1 MKKFISPVILL
12 VAAVIWGAAFVAQ
25 KAAATLP
32 PLTLIAT
39 RSVFAVIFLIP
50 MVVLYDRFTKSG
62 RKLVYFNGGFRIDI
76 RVRELVGGAVCGV
89 FLFIAST
96 LQQAGI
102 ADTDAGKASFI
113 TALYVVIVPLL
124 SLALGK
130 RSGANVWIAVVLAVL
145 GFYLLCISD
154 GLALAPSDLIILLCA
169 VVFAFQIISID
180 KSLNGS
186 CPIRLSLIQFF
197 TCATLSSCL
206 APVFESPIDFS
217 LIGEFLPELLF
228 LGIGS
233 SGIAYTCQI
242 IGQRGTPAPVATVI
256 LSLESVFGALSA
268 AILLGERMSPREYI
282 GCAVVF
288 AAVLIAEL
296 GLPFL
301 KRAKASGTD
310 GDSIDGEGNDG
321 CDGDG

>member
-1 MKKFISPVILL
+1 MKKFISPIILL
-12 VAAVIWGAAFVAQ
+12 LAAIIWGAAFVAQ
-25 KAAATLP
+25 KAAATLA
-32 PLTLIAT
+32 PLTLIAV
-39 RSVFAVIFLIP
+39 RSVFAVVFLIP
-50 MVVLYDRFTKSG
+50 AVIIYDRLTRSG
-62 RKLVYFNGGFRIDI
+62 RSLF
-76 RVRELVGGAVCGV
+76 RVRGGVRLDLTRRELIGGAVCGS

-102 ADTDAGKASFI
+102 TKTDAGKASFI

-130 RSGANVWIAVVLAVL
+130 RSGLNVWTSVALAVV
-145 GFYLLCISD
+145 GFYLLCITD
-154 GLALAPSDLIILLCA
+154 GFTLAPSDLVILLCA

-180 KSLNGS
+180 KSLSGGT
-186 CPIRLSLIQFF
+186 CPIRLSLVQFF
-197 TCATLSSCL
+197 TCAVLSSVS
-206 APVFESPIDFS
+206 APVFEGPIDFS
-217 LIGEFLPELLF
+217 LIGSFLPELLF

-268 AILLGERMSPREYI
+268 AIILGERMSAREYI

-296 GLPFL
+296 GPASL
-301 KRAKASGTD
+301 KRRTKPPHD
-310 GDSIDGEGNDG
+310 GSLPQPPSESEGEAG
-321 CDGDG
+321 

>member
-1 MKKFISPVILL
+1 MKNFISPIILL
-12 VAAVIWGAAFVAQ
+12 LAAIIWGAAFVAQ
-25 KAAATLP
+25 KAAAALA
-32 PLTLIAT
+32 PLTLIAV
-39 RSVFAVIFLIP
+39 RSIFAVIFLIP
-50 MVVLYDRFTKSG
+50 AVAVYDRLTHSG
-62 RKLVYFNGGFRIDI
+62 RSLLRLRGGLRLDLS
-76 RVRELVGGAVCGV
+76 RRELIGGAVCGT

-102 ADTDAGKASFI
+102 AETDAGKASFI

-130 RSGANVWIAVVLAVL
+130 RSGLNVWCAATLAVV
-145 GFYLLCISD
+145 GFYLLCITDSFS
-154 GLALAPSDLIILLCA
+154 LAPSDLIILLCA

-180 KSLNGS
+180 KSLARGT
-186 CPIRLSLIQFF
+186 CPIRLSLVQFF
-197 TCATLSSCL
+197 TCAVLSSVS
-206 APVFESPIDFS
+206 APIFEGPIDFS
-217 LIGEFLPELLF
+217 LIGGYLPELLF

-268 AILLGERMSPREYI
+268 ALLLGERMSAREYI

-296 GLPFL
+296 GPASFR
-301 KRAKASGTD
+301 KSDGAPQSDGQSAK
-310 GDSIDGEGNDG
+310 
-321 CDGDG
+321 CDGKS